1 MPPMPKK
8 SSPSLGDLLM
18 SLRQKISEHEKVD
31 LLKHELTYAQLE
43 VLRFLDSA
51 KDDQEHGGR
60 RSMENIATHLHI
72 KPPSVTS
79 LIDRMEKNGLVTRE
93 KDPTDRRI
101 VNISMTS
108 KTRTQFTLLKQQ
120 REAVFIKLTS
130 KLSVKDKREFE
141 RILLHLI
148 EN

>member
-1 MPPMPKK
+1 MPKK

-18 SLRQKISEHEKVD
+18 SLRQKISEHAKVD

-51 KDDQEHGGR
+51 KDKKD
-60 RSMENIATHLHI
+60 MEKIATHLHI

-79 LIDRMEKNGLVTRE
+79 LIDRMEKNGFVTRE

-108 KTRTQFTLLKQQ
+108 KTRTQLTLLKRQ
-120 REAVFIKLTS
+120 REAAFTKLTS
-130 KLSVKDKREFE
+130 KLSAKDKREFK
-141 RILLHLI
+141 RILLQFI